1 MRKLLWLTAL
11 AAIFYGGYW
20 FVGSR
25 AVLSGVE
32 TALADLRAE
41 GIADVAS
48 VSLAGFPSRFD
59 VTLTEPRLTSVDG
72 KTSWQAP
79 FVQFFALS
87 YRPNHL
93 IAVWPHA
100 QTIRLG
106 AETLTVHSSDLR
118 ASANFTAGL
127 SLPLEKATLEGH
139 GLTLSSNFGWSVL
152 AEKLILAARRSEQ
165 GAASHELA
173 LAIDGLAPGDD
184 LRKVIDPTARHPAT
198 ADAARAAL
206 VVDFDRPVDRT
217 LTETPLHITAFRTID
232 AHLKWGDMV
241 LTATGDIRVDP
252 AGYPAGR
259 IEISATNWRD
269 ILALFVDGG
278 ALEPD
283 LARTYAAGLAAIAK
297 GAGDAD
303 VLKMPILFADRSV
316 WLGPFLIGPA
326 PRF

>member
-1 MRKLLWLTAL
+1 MRKLLSLTAL

-32 TALADLRAE
+32 TALADLKAE

-48 VSLAGFPSRFD
+48 VSLVGFPSRFD
-59 VTLTEPRLTSVDG
+59 VTLSEPRLVSVDG
-72 KTSWQAP
+72 QTSWQAP

-100 QTIRLG
+100 QTITLG
-106 AETLTVHSSDLR
+106 PEILTVQSSDLR

-139 GLTLSSNFGWSVL
+139 ELNVSSNFGWSVL
-152 AEKLILAARRSEQ
+152 AEKLILASRQSEQ
-165 GAASHELA
+165 GATSHELA
-173 LAIDGLAPGDD
+173 LAIEGLALGDD
-184 LRKVIDPTARHPAT
+184 LRKVIDPAGKHPVK
-198 ADAARAAL
+198 ADDARADL
-206 VVDFDRPVDRT
+206 FVDFDRPVDRT
-217 LTETPLHITAFRTID
+217 LTERPLHITAIRNID
-232 AHLKWGDMV
+232 AHLKWGVMDI
-241 LTATGDIRVDP
+241 TAMGEVRVDP
-252 AGYPAGR
+252 EGYPEGR

-269 ILALFVDGG
+269 ILALFVEGG
-278 ALEPD
+278 AIERD
-283 LARTYAAGLAAIAK
+283 LAQNYAAGLEAIAK
-297 GAGDAD
+297 GAGDAG
-303 VLKMPILFADRSV
+303 VLKMPILFEDRSV